1 MRRGLGREQE
11 QPRIAGV
18 GAEPK
23 PDIGGQVLGGVFRER
38 NVFREVRELLRERT
52 QFRGSRPFRGC
63 PEKMIGGARL
73 PPRHHDRAVVRQRG
87 RGRNGRERVRGDVA
101 KILLRVFLGADDAV
115 GGFAATDAC
124 DDGGEGEK
132 EEDSFHGCSSVEE
145 VEAVEGVEEVKKEF
159 SEFAFIP

>member
-18 GAEPK
+18 GAEPE

-38 NVFREVRELLRERT
+38 NVFREVRELFRERT
-52 QFRGSRPFRGC
+52 QFRGSRPFRGR
-63 PEKMIGGARL
+63 PEEMVGRARL

-87 RGRNGRERVRGDVA
+87 WGRNGRERVRGDVA

-115 GGFAATDAC
+115 GGFAAADGC
-124 DDGGEGEK
+124 DDGGEEEK
-132 EEDSFHGCSSVEE
+132 EEESFQGCSS
-145 VEAVEGVEEVKKEF
+145 VEGVEEVKKEF
-159 SEFAFIP
+159 SKFAFFL